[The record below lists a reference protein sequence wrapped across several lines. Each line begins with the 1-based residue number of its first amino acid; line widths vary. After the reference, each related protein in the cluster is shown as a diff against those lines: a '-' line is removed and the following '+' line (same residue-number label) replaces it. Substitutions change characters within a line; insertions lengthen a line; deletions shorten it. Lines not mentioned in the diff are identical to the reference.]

1 VLSLVPHIT
10 PATPQESTIMGYIL
24 ATERGV
30 DFSLAIFILLILLF
44 LSRYPVPL
52 SRNVVVH
59 SVVFSLFF
67 LSNTLVMLLYS
78 VFGLHVNSEIN
89 LFLMGICSACM
100 VAWLVLLNAKGEKV
114 RVSTLHF
121 GRGDEERI
129 LHQLDSLNDTLLRAS
144 HK

>member
-1 VLSLVPHIT
+1 
-10 PATPQESTIMGYIL
+10 
-24 ATERGV
+24 
-30 DFSLAIFILLILLF
+30 
-44 LSRYPVPL
+44 
-52 SRNVVVH
+52 
-59 SVVFSLFF
+59 VVFSLFF